1 MTITRKALACG
12 HCETT
17 TVIHGDTEYNYRLF
31 MEHQAYHLRTMVRI
45 DGVPVFDQSYVERVV
60 DTTIAYMASLYRQ
73 AIAWAGMCHLHSFM
87 SERIRYDVFASSEQQ
102 ARIMIQNLHGV
113 PADQLIPL
121 SV

>member
-31 MEHQAYHLRTMVRI
+31 MEHQAYHLRTIVRV
-45 DGVPVFDQSYVERVV
+45 DGDIVQRRWYVARVV
-60 DTTIAYMASLYRQ
+60 DTTIAYMNSLYRQ
-73 AIAWAGMCHLHSFM
+73 AVAWAGMCDLYSFM
-87 SERIRYDVFASSEQQ
+87 SERIRYDVFASNSQQ
-102 ARIMIQNLHGV
+102 ARVMIQNLHGV
-113 PADQLIPL
+113 PADQLEPL

>member
-1 MTITRKALACG
+1 MNITRKALACG

-17 TVIHGDTEYNYRLF
+17 TVHHGSTEYSYQLF
-31 MEHQAYHLRTMVRI
+31 MEHQAYHLRTIVRV
-45 DGVPVFDQSYVERVV
+45 DGDIVLNQWYVQRVV

-73 AIAWAGMCHLHSFM
+73 AVAWSGMCNLYSFM
-87 SERIRYDVFASSEQQ
+87 SERIQYDVFASSEKQ

-121 SV
+121 SI